1 MSAINLV
8 SALMN
13 AAAAGLNVYADIKR
27 RERERRIEARRR
39 QILAMIVAC
48 PANDIHTMMR
58 LQRMLAFIEMPVTH
72 VRVRHICGVKI
83 VTRVTE

>member
-48 PANDIHTMMR
+48 PA
-58 LQRMLAFIEMPVTH
+58 
-72 VRVRHICGVKI
+72 K
-83 VTRVTE
+83 